1 MLTTIII
8 LILLAAGFYVWRK
21 QKAAKAA
28 KNVPTV
34 TAPEPAAPAPPVAV
48 PPANGGA
55 NDPKVQ

>member
-28 KNVPTV
+28 KVQTV
-34 TAPEPAAPAPPVAV
+34 TAPEPAAPAAAPLS
-48 PPANGGA
+48 NGGA
-55 NDPKVQ
+55 NDTKVQ

>member
-28 KNVPTV
+28 KVQTV
-34 TAPEPAAPAPPVAV
+34 TAPSPATPAPPVAV

-55 NDPKVQ
+55 NDPKAQ